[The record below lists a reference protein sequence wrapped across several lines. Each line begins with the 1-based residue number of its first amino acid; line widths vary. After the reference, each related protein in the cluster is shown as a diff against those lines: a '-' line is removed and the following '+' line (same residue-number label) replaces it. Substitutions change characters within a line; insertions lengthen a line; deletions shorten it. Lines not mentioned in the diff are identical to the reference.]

1 MAASALELLGRKI
14 RERRLEKGLTQE
26 RLAELCEMH
35 HNHIS
40 SVERGLTNP
49 TFLALLRMARALDT
63 SVLDLL
69 DDFTPAV
76 VRRMVL

>member
-14 RERRLEKGLTQE
+14 REVRLRRGLTQE

-40 SVERGLTNP
+40 SVERGITNP
-49 TFLALLRMARALDT
+49 TFVALLRIARALDVSIT
-63 SVLDLL
+63 DLL
-69 DDFTPAV
+69 EDFTQAT
-76 VRRMVL
+76 VRRLAM

>member
-49 TFLALLRMARALDT
+49 TFLALLRIARSLDT
-63 SVLDLL
+63 SVQQLL
-69 DDFTPAV
+69 EDFTPAT
-76 VRRMVL
+76 VRRLSL